1 MNIMVSKEDC
11 VAAINKFIRSKSI
24 NDAVVLL
31 EYLCDIK
38 DLENREEAIKTL
50 NNPALISMFI
60 PRILEKLEIEFNL
73 TRLTDINNNL
83 ILVFNNYGS

>member
-1 MNIMVSKEDC
+1 MVSKEDC
-11 VAAINKFIRSKSI
+11 IAAINKFIRSKSI

-38 DLENREEAIKTL
+38 DLENREEALNTL
-50 NNPALISMFI
+50 SNPALVSMLI
-60 PRILEKLEIEFNL
+60 PRILEELEIEFNL
-73 TRLTDINNNL
+73 TRLTDGNNNL

>member
-11 VAAINKFIRSKSI
+11 IDAINKFIRSKNI
-24 NDAVVLL
+24 NDAAVLL

-38 DLENREEAIKTL
+38 DLENKEETLNAL
-50 NNPALISMFI
+50 NNPALISMFM
-60 PRILEKLEIEFNL
+60 PRILEELEIEFNL
-73 TRLTDINNNL
+73 TRLVDRNNNL

>member
-1 MNIMVSKEDC
+1 MVSKEDC
-11 VAAINKFIRSKSI
+11 IAAINKFIRSKSI

-38 DLENREEAIKTL
+38 DLPNKQEALDTL

-60 PRILEKLEIEFNL
+60 PIILEKLETEFSL
-73 TRLTDINNNL
+73 VRVTDKNSNL
-83 ILVFNNYGS
+83 ILVY